1 MPLWPRVETRILV
14 RWSLLI
20 LWGCGSLAGSAQQLV
35 DRILASVDG
44 DPILASE
51 VERAVGLGLEVRR
64 PAENDRDYRRRVLDG
79 LIEQRLRVH
88 EVDRFG
94 FTEVSSAEVDRAVE
108 RMREELGDE
117 SAFQRRLVEL
127 DLDAEGLRRLVH
139 RQLVVLAYVE
149 ERVGPRV
156 FVSLD
161 DIRAYYEAVLRPEL
175 EARGETPPPLEDVR
189 ERIRGVLR
197 EQRLTAEVARW
208 TDELR
213 AAATIEDHFERQS
226 DALPP
231 VRFEIR

>member
-1 MPLWPRVETRILV
+1 MAWLGVAAT
-14 RWSLLI
+14 LI
-20 LWGCGSLAGSAQQLV
+20 LGADFSPGQTQLV

-51 VERAVGLGLEVRR
+51 VERAVGLGLESRR
-64 PAENDRDYRRRVLDG
+64 GEESDRDYRRRVLDG

-94 FTEVSSAEVDRAVE
+94 FTEVPSADVDRAVE
-108 RMREELGDE
+108 RLRQELGDE
-117 SAFQRRLVEL
+117 SAFRRRLVEL
-127 DLDAEGLRRLVH
+127 DLDADGLRRLVR

-156 FVSLD
+156 FVGLD

-175 EARGETPPPLEDVR
+175 SGRGEPLPPLEEVR

-208 TDELR
+208 TAELR
-213 AAATIEDHFERQS
+213 LAATIEDHFERVS
-226 DALPP
+226 DELPP
-231 VRFEIR
+231 LRFEIR